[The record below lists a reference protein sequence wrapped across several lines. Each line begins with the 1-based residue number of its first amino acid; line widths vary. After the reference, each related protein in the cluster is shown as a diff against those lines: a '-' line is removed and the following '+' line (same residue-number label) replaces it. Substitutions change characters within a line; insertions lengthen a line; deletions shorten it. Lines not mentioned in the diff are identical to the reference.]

1 MALFPETERHYF
13 YEGITATSNCQGG
26 VQMTLEARKTKRSTH
41 IVEVEYGGEEM
52 QLSARIS
59 DLSIGGIFI
68 DTLTPFPI
76 GGTVRLA
83 FVLPGGHRVEAEGV
97 VKHSKETVG
106 MGIQFT
112 RLAQKDSQ
120 KIDTFIAGCA

>member
-1 MALFPETERHYF
+1 MALFPETPRHYF

-68 DTLTPFPI
+68 DTLRASLQI
-76 GGTVRLA
+76 RG
-83 FVLPGGHRVEAEGV
+83 EGLQAARTYR
-97 VKHSKETVG
+97 KRSE
-106 MGIQFT
+106 
-112 RLAQKDSQ
+112 
-120 KIDTFIAGCA
+120 